1 MSRECSIEEY
11 RTIILPGLEQD
22 LADTVYQLNAVGPN
36 SPYAAE
42 LMMKIQL
49 KELGILQVKLRIKQI
64 QNDTPEIRQQIEITA
79 AQVKQL
85 SDKIIKGEY

>member
-22 LADTVYQLNAVGPN
+22 LADTVYQLNAVGQN